1 MFSFFK
7 KFLSETAKRTFQEK
21 GILAGESRSFK
32 PHLTFMKLYK
42 TPWLRK
48 KVSGRFS
55 CKPCFTTYPR
65 LKHCWGYEWH
75 MSWFW
80 HPTTIA
86 HGITSQF
93 GSNSQGCWVGSRAS
107 VEAAPPV
114 PTVAAASSIATSAS
128 SLEEPW
134 GGARVLFCFFLCIW
148 LFTSCCS
155 QRKLPPLTCIHWYC
169 SLQLGSSGWDKL
181 FHLLYVAHS
190 RFPKTTLLFRSCL
203 HWEFGAGV
211 PGTCR
216 RVTEKT
222 PVLESILPEDGQQC
236 TGQGTSFLTLSQGDF
251 LPS

>member
-1 MFSFFK
+1 MSDTCRGFDTLPLLLMGLQASLVLIPK
-7 KFLSETAKRTFQEK
+7 DAE
-21 GILAGESRSFK
+21 LAHEPLWRLHHLYPRWLLLRLL
-32 PHLTFMKLYK
+32 PHLL
-42 TPWLRK
+42 
-48 KVSGRFS
+48 
-55 CKPCFTTYPR
+55 
-65 LKHCWGYEWH
+65 
-75 MSWFW
+75 
-80 HPTTIA
+80 HP
-86 HGITSQF
+86 SK
-93 GSNSQGCWVGSRAS
+93 
-107 VEAAPPV
+107 
-114 PTVAAASSIATSAS
+114 
-128 SLEEPW
+128 SLEMAP
-134 GGARVLFCFFLCIW
+134 VLFCFFLCIW

-222 PVLESILPEDGQQC
+222 LVLESILPEDGQQC